1 MLPHNGSH
9 GSGDKSNNYSS
20 SAGGG
25 NSQVCKK
32 NSGLSFL
39 TVAAT
44 AARVLIWS
52 NYVQPDWEGRVGGG
66 GLSAGERVI
75 NTSTAATV
83 SAIRS
88 AREAIGLPPTNM
100 PFLNNRTHHLFVSP
114 ALSFL
119 MGAREMKSKK
129 NQGVNFCR
137 FPHALR

>member
-39 TVAAT
+39 TVVAT

-66 GLSAGERVI
+66 A
-75 NTSTAATV
+75 V
-83 SAIRS
+83 SR
-88 AREAIGLPPTNM
+88 
-100 PFLNNRTHHLFVSP
+100 RTCDKHQHRRDCQRYQIC
-114 ALSFL
+114 A
-119 MGAREMKSKK
+119 
-129 NQGVNFCR
+129 
-137 FPHALR
+137 